1 MSDEKNDCGCGCD
14 QDHDH
19 EHEEMETMMLTLDDD
34 TELECGIIGVFEV
47 EGKDYIALLPTEE
60 ETVLIYE
67 FKETEDDVELGM
79 IEDDDLFDKVS
90 AAFNEIWDDEEDD
103 EEE

>member
-1 MSDEKNDCGCGCD
+1 MSDEKNDCGCGCG
-14 QDHDH
+14 QDH

-47 EGKDYIALLPTEE
+47 EGKDYIALLPAEE

-90 AAFNEIWDDEEDD
+90 AAFNEIWDEEDEDFDEE
-103 EEE
+103 

>member
-1 MSDEKNDCGCGCD
+1 
-14 QDHDH
+14 
-19 EHEEMETMMLTLDDD
+19 METMMLTLDDD